1 MKYYMDTTMMYIA
14 AWIAVWVTG
23 LAVTAAEAW
32 VAKTAVDAQG
42 KNPDLGSTLRSLTI
56 LGLALVESA
65 AIYGLV
71 VMILILQKIGVD
83 GFTGW
88 QAMGAAMSI
97 ALPGVLA
104 GLGEGAIVVN
114 AIKSI
119 LRNPSDAGN
128 IRTNMIIFIA
138 IVESAAIYGLV
149 SAILILNK

>member
-1 MKYYMDTTMMYIA
+1 MTMAYVA
-14 AWIAVWVTG
+14 AG
-23 LAVTAAEAW
+23 LAVGLTGLGVTLGEAW

-42 KNPDLGSTLRSLTI
+42 KNPDLGGSLRSLTI

-71 VMILILQKIGVD
+71 VMILILQKIGAE
-83 GFTGW
+83 GFSTG
-88 QAMGAAMSI
+88 QAMGAALAI
-97 ALPGVLA
+97 ALPGLAA
-104 GLGEGAIVVN
+104 GLGEAAIVVN

-119 LRNPSDAGN
+119 LRNPADAGN

>member
-1 MKYYMDTTMMYIA
+1 MDTTLMYIA
-14 AWIAVWVTG
+14 AGLAIGVTW
-23 LAVTAAEAW
+23 LAVTAGEAR
-32 VAKTAVDAQG
+32 VAKTAIDAQG
-42 KNPDLGSTLRSLTI
+42 KNPDLGGSLRSLTI

-71 VMILILQKIGVD
+71 VMILILQKVGVD
-83 GFTGW
+83 GFTGG
-88 QAMGAAMSI
+88 QAMGAALSI
-97 ALPGVLA
+97 ALPGLLA
-104 GLGEGAIVVN
+104 GLGEGAIVVH

-119 LRNPSDAGN
+119 LRNPADAAN

>member
-1 MKYYMDTTMMYIA
+1 MESTTLMYISA
-14 AWIAVWVTG
+14 GIAVWATW
-23 LAVTAAEAW
+23 LAVTAAEAR
-32 VAKTAVDAQG
+32 VAKTAIDAQG
-42 KNPDLGSTLRSLTI
+42 KNPDLWSTLRSLTI

-83 GFTGW
+83 GFTGG
-88 QAMGAAMSI
+88 QALGAAMSI

-104 GLGEGAIVVN
+104 WLGEGAIVVN

-119 LRNPSDAGN
+119 LRNPADAGN